1 MSPNYK
7 KNHASAFNE
16 FPGHKQKRSASFL
29 LWQLIVSIMGLLL
42 SGAIANAQQ
51 APDMRGVWV
60 RVSGSG
66 VSTGIGTHYPST
78 CDDSITGIKKG
89 KNGICFRQNT
99 DPNNIFDI
107 TQQEG
112 RSFAGTF
119 ESKTRKAQIMG
130 TFAEDLKGGVM
141 VDESGSLSFTMLS
154 ADKLGY
160 CFTAVK
166 NQHLKASCAEF
177 KRKPK

>member
-1 MSPNYK
+1 MKTSYK
-7 KNHASAFNE
+7 KVIAILFT
-16 FPGHKQKRSASFL
+16 
-29 LWQLIVSIMGLLL
+29 VGL
-42 SGAIANAQQ
+42 STTVYAQQ
-51 APDMRGVWV
+51 APDMRGVWE

-66 VSTGIGTHYPST
+66 VSTGIGTHYPPT

-89 KNGICFRQNT
+89 KDGICFRQNN
-99 DPNNIFDI
+99 DPSNIFDI

-130 TFAEDLKGGVM
+130 TFAEDLKSGVM
-141 VDESGSLSFTMLS
+141 VDESGALSFNMLS

-160 CFTAVK
+160 CFTEVK
-166 NQHLKASCAEF
+166 NQRLKASCAEF